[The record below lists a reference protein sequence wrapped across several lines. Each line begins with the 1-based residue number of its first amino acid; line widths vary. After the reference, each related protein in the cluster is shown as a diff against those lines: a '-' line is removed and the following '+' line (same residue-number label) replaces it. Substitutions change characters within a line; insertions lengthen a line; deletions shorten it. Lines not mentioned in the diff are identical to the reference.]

1 MLYVRDFMSR
11 KVRTINS
18 SSNVLGAARQMA
30 KWNIGSLV
38 IVKGQKAVGIIT
50 EGDVSKA
57 VAKGMDPKKTAVGF
71 LHKKLITIG
80 PDEKLEDAANLMAS
94 HGIKKLP
101 VMEGGKLVG
110 MVTQTDIVGSSFAL
124 VTSLKEMV
132 WARYRPPDFQP

>member
-1 MLYVRDFMSR
+1 MLYVRDFMTR
-11 KVRTINS
+11 KVRTIS
-18 SSNVLGAARQMA
+18 SGSNVLGAAKQMA
-30 KWNIGSLV
+30 RWKIGSLV
-38 IVKGQKAVGIIT
+38 IVKGKRPVGMIT

-57 VAKGMDPKKTAVGF
+57 VAKGLNPATTPVGF
-71 LHKKLITIG
+71 LRKRLVTIG

-110 MVTQTDIVGSSFAL
+110 MVTQTDIVGSSFGL